1 MKRRDEYIQSIEQ
14 ENLKL
19 RQDLNHQKEIK
30 RDYESFVSGLAV
42 TNENRPSS
50 STSLK
55 RKDNSIIEK
64 QI

>member
-19 RQDLNHQKEIK
+19 RQDLNLKQEVK

-42 TNENRPSS
+42 SNDNRPSS
-50 STSLK
+50 TTSLK
-55 RKDNSIIEK
+55 RKDNIIVE
-64 QI
+64 Q